1 MTTSSDISRLRQAI
15 DTIDMQILE
24 LINQRLLHAKAIGSA
39 KAQNGI
45 GAIDPAREHE
55 LIKKLSEL
63 NKGPIS
69 GNALHHIYTEII
81 AACREIQSPQRI
93 AYLGPEATFTHIAA
107 INQFGRS
114 VSFNP
119 QPSIQDVFRE
129 VEKGSCHFGVVP
141 VENSIEGA
149 VNHTLD
155 LFYESELKICA
166 EIYHVISH
174 DLLSVSDSCHDI
186 GKVYSHP
193 QAFAQC
199 RRWLRR
205 NLPDAV
211 LIDCSSTAEAA
222 RKAVEEPGSAAI
234 ASAEAARFYNLKVLS
249 SKIEDMTRN
258 ITRFLVIGNSDV
270 RATGTDKT
278 SILFVTTHIPG
289 SLYRVLT
296 PIADSGINMVKLES
310 RPIKRENWNY
320 MFFLDIEGHRSDP
333 PVRQT
338 LDQMKPLCLYM
349 KLLGSYPKADDDAG
363 VHSDRHQR
371 GDPNGPVS

>member
-1 MTTSSDISRLRQAI
+1 MNSSNDIFRLRQAI
-15 DTIDMQILE
+15 DTIDLQILD
-24 LINQRLLHAKAIGSA
+24 LINQRLLNAKAIGST

-45 GAIDPAREHE
+45 GVTDPAREYE

-63 NKGPIS
+63 NKGPLD
-69 GNALHHIYTEII
+69 GNALHHIFTEII
-81 AACREIQSPQRI
+81 AAGREIQNPQRV

-107 INQFGRS
+107 INHFGRS

-119 QPSIQDVFRE
+119 QPSIHDVFRE
-129 VEKGSCHFGVVP
+129 VEKGSYHFGVVP

-174 DLLSVSDSCHDI
+174 DLLSISDSCKDI
-186 GKVYSHP
+186 SRVYSHP

-211 LIDCSSTAEAA
+211 LVDCSSTAEAA
-222 RKAVEEPGSAAI
+222 RKTAEEPGSAAI
-234 ASAEAARFYNLKVLS
+234 ASGEASRLYNLKVLS

-258 ITRFLVIGNSDV
+258 ITRFLVIGNKDI

-278 SILFVTTHIPG
+278 SILLVTTHVPG
-289 SLYRVLT
+289 SLFRALN
-296 PIADSGINMVKLES
+296 PIADSGLNMVKLES

-320 MFFLDIEGHRSDP
+320 MFFMDIEGHLSDP
-333 PVRQT
+333 PVKQT
-338 LDQMKPLCLYM
+338 LNEMKPLCLYM
-349 KLLGSYPKADDDAG
+349 KILGSYPKVDDDAG
-363 VHSDRHQR
+363 LST
-371 GDPNGPVS
+371 GAS